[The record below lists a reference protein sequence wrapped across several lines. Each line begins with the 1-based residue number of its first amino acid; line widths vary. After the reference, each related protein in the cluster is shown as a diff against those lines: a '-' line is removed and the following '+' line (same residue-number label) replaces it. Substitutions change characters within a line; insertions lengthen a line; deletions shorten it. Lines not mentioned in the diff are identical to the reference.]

1 MKKKTDKTETTL
13 VPYKVSTLWE
23 SDFGSVIL
31 ADGKG
36 AFPMVLARVERFHGT
51 GSGKAWWWGAGTEEG
66 RCETQKQGMLAAE
79 QALLRMCEKWVKLL
93 TAKQASSE

>member
-1 MKKKTDKTETTL
+1 MAKKKTDKAETTP

-31 ADGKG
+31 ADGEG
-36 AFPMVLARVERFHGT
+36 AFPFVLARVERGR
-51 GSGKAWWWGAGTEEG
+51 GKFWQWSSGTESGECSTRAEG
-66 RCETQKQGMLAAE
+66 IVAAE

-93 TAKQASSE
+93 TVPQASSE